1 MSEVFPSKVVHQ
13 LRRGDDH
20 FMIYPVNP
28 EGQALLTRP
37 VCRVSSQTL
46 PFVAE
51 EVAARLCHVWN
62 NFDSV
67 VEALVDAG
75 GWIDSLD
82 ASVMCN
88 TNRGFLVSQKIKSAL
103 RLARPAAEGVDRG

>member
-1 MSEVFPSKVVHQ
+1 MSEAKHTAGPVRVVDGTMIWPS
-13 LRRGDDH
+13 LDGADGEPLNDDD
-20 FMIYPVNP
+20 
-28 EGQALLTRP
+28 A
-37 VCRVSSQTL
+37 
-46 PFVAE
+46 VAE
-51 EVAARLCHVWN
+51 CYGTEAEANAARLCHVWN
-62 NFDSV
+62 NFDAV